1 MSKRMRKTGGK
12 GERGK
17 KWDASREG
25 RQEVGMK
32 GQKERKVG
40 SAITVEQTLETVFS
54 EPKLL
59 QFLTQ

>member
-1 MSKRMRKTGGK
+1 
-12 GERGK
+12 
-17 KWDASREG
+17 
-25 RQEVGMK
+25 MK

-54 EPKLL
+54 EPELL